1 MRIGGLLKLSLLD
14 YPGNVSCIVFTQG
27 CNYNCPFCHNSSLIT
42 NNDGN
47 VKEEEIFEYLNKR
60 KNIID
65 AVSISGG
72 EPLIQEDIIEF
83 IKKIKELGYKVKI
96 DTNGSK
102 PEVLKKLID
111 NKLIDYVAMDI
122 KNTLLKYEKT
132 TGVKLNNI
140 IESIKVIENSNID
153 YEFRTTIIKE
163 LHNIDDIKEIL
174 KLINKKTK
182 YYIQNFKRNDQVL
195 NKNLNGFSTIEL
207 IDMKKILEKE
217 HQNIEFRDV

>member
-14 YPGNVSCIVFTQG
+14 YPDNVSCIVFTQG
-27 CNYNCPFCHNSSLIT
+27 CNYNCPFCHNSSLIK
-42 NNDGN
+42 NKDGAI
-47 VKEEEIFEYLNKR
+47 KEEVIFEYLNKR

-72 EPLIQEDIIEF
+72 EPLIQEDIIDF

-102 PEVLKKLID
+102 PDVLKELID
-111 NKLIDYVAMDI
+111 NKLIDYIAMDI

-132 TGVKLNNI
+132 TGYNSDNI
-140 IESIKVIENSNID
+140 IESIKLIENSNLD
-153 YEFRTTIIKE
+153 YEFRTTIVKE
-163 LHNIDDIKEIL
+163 LHNIDDIKDIL
-174 KLINKKTK
+174 KLINKKSK

-207 IDMKKILEKE
+207 IDMKKILEKVY
-217 HQNIEFRDV
+217 QNIEFRDV

>member
-1 MRIGGLLKLSLLD
+1 MRIGGFLKLSLLD
-14 YPGNVSCIVFTQG
+14 YPDNVSCIVFTQG
-27 CNYNCPFCHNSSLIT
+27 CNYNCPFCHNSSLI
-42 NNDGN
+42 NIKDGN
-47 VKEEEIFEYLNKR
+47 VSEEEIFEYLNKR

-72 EPLIQEDIIEF
+72 EPLIQEDIIDF

-102 PEVLKKLID
+102 PDVLKELID

-132 TGVKLNNI
+132 AGVKANNT
-140 IESIKVIENSNID
+140 IESIKLIENSNID
-153 YEFRTTIIKE
+153 YEFRTTIVKE
-163 LHNIDDIKEIL
+163 LHNIDDIKNIL
-174 KLINKKTK
+174 SLINKKSK

-207 IDMKKILEKE
+207 IDMKKILEE
-217 HQNIEFRDV
+217 YQNIEFRDV